1 MNTELKNKL
10 RKLELGDFVEAIE
23 EEENDISLA
32 SKSFDER
39 IDYLC
44 EWLTNYRYNKLVQK
58 LITNAYLRFPEA
70 DVSSLNYEIRAINK
84 DTIINL
90 SNMKFVETNTNI
102 LIIGPTGS
110 GKTYLACALGKEA
123 CKHTYRVF
131 YIRMQ
136 NLTRRVEDLI
146 NNSTETN
153 KFLKRLANYHVL
165 IIDEWLTYKVSDKTL
180 RFLYELF
187 ELRSD
192 KHPTI
197 FVTQFDSGEWHERLL
212 GGQHADSIMD
222 RIMHNSFS
230 IEKTDANL
238 RKYYGEQQVNKLKK

>member
-10 RKLELGDFVEAIE
+10 RKLELSDFVEAIE
-23 EEENDISLA
+23 EQENDISLV

-39 IDYLC
+39 IDNLC
-44 EWLTNYRYNKLVQK
+44 EWLANYRYNKLVQK
-58 LITNAYLRFPEA
+58 LISNASLRFQEA
-70 DVSSLNYEIRAINK
+70 DVSTLNYEIRGINK
-84 DTIINL
+84 ETIIKL
-90 SNMKFVETNTNI
+90 SNMKFVEINTNL

-136 NLTRRVEDLI
+136 NLTRKIDDLV
-146 NNSTETN
+146 NNPTEMN
-153 KFLKRLANYHVL
+153 KYLKRLANYHIL
-165 IIDEWLTYKVSDKTL
+165 IIDEWLTFKVSDKTL

-197 FVTQFDSGEWHERLL
+197 FVTQFDSNEWHERLL

-238 RKYYGEQQVNKLKK
+238 RKYYGEKLVNNNY